1 MFFNDPIS
9 KTLTIVTIVVG
20 LALFAWML
28 YTWNDVET
36 VSLRKD
42 QWTCTDA
49 HSEPRMVTTMIG
61 EVPVPQTVDH
71 FVCDKWVRKPAD

>member
-1 MFFNDPIS
+1 MFFGDPIS
-9 KTLTIVTIVVG
+9 KTLTIATIVVG
-20 LALFAWML
+20 LALLSWML
-28 YTWNDVET
+28 YIWNDVET

-42 QWTCTDA
+42 QWFCADA
-49 HSEPRMVTTMIG
+49 HLAPRTVITTIG